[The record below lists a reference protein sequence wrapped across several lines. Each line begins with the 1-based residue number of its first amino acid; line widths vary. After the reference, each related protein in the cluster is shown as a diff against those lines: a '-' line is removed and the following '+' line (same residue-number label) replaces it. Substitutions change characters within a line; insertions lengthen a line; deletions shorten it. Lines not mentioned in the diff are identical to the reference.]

1 MPYLQ
6 INNNEEIT
14 SCTSANPRLEKRH
27 MSVSVYVNKQPIND
41 LEYEQNLL
49 NHRYDEMVR
58 SLAEQFHQ
66 KL

>member
-1 MPYLQ
+1 MKESLRVLQ
-6 INNNEEIT
+6 PT
-14 SCTSANPRLEKRH
+14 QDLKRYY

-49 NHRYDEMVR
+49 NQRYDEMVR

-66 KL
+66 KH

>member
-1 MPYLQ
+1 MKESLRVLQ
-6 INNNEEIT
+6 PT
-14 SCTSANPRLEKRH
+14 QDLKRYY

>member
-1 MPYLQ
+1 MKESLRVLQ
-6 INNNEEIT
+6 PT
-14 SCTSANPRLEKRH
+14 QDLKRYY

-49 NHRYDEMVR
+49 NQRYDEMVR